1 MKKIFRMIIFSGL
14 SLYITSLII
23 EGFII
28 KTDLESLIIAS
39 FILAIVYYLLTPLI
53 KVILLPLN
61 ILTLGLISIIVYV
74 LLFNFLINKFNL
86 VVIHPWVFPGY
97 NFGGISIPKIEFNYW
112 FTLITSSV
120 LYSTIINLL
129 EMTL

>member
-23 EGFII
+23 KGFII
-28 KTDLESLIIAS
+28 KTDLNSLIIAS
-39 FILAIVYYLLTPLI
+39 FILAIVYYLFTPLI

-61 ILTLGLISIIVYV
+61 ILTLGLISIIVYI
-74 LLFNFLINKFNL
+74 LLFNFVINKFNL
-86 VVIHPWVFPGY
+86 VIIQPWVFPGL
-97 NFGGISIPKIEFNYW
+97 NINGFSLPRIEFNYW
-112 FTLITSSV
+112 LTLITSSV

-129 EMTL
+129 EMFL

>member
-1 MKKIFRMIIFSGL
+1 MIIFSGL

-23 EGFII
+23 KGFII
-28 KTDLESLIIAS
+28 KTDWQSLIIAS
-39 FILAIVYYLLTPLI
+39 FILAVVYYLLTPLI
-53 KVILLPLN
+53 KLVLLPFN

-74 LLFNFLINKFNL
+74 LLFNFVINKFNL
-86 VVIHPWVFPGY
+86 VTIHSWVFSGY
-97 NFGGISIPKIEFNYW
+97 NFAGISIPKIEFNYW
-112 FTLITSSV
+112 LTLITSSM